1 MCPASG
7 LMASATAWAA
17 CRCPV
22 ERKLGC
28 SRGCLVPDS
37 PPCPPQVAAV
47 GSQADRK
54 LCMAGFGGMVGFGGM
69 AWLFWVVWLF
79 VVASQGGS
87 RDVLDSNS
95 GVAVSGGANC
105 PPPAP

>member
-28 SRGCLVPDS
+28 SSSCQA
-37 PPCPPQVAAV
+37 PCPPQVAAV

-54 LCMAGFGGMVGFGGM
+54 SCMAGFGGMAVCVDVAVLGGLAVLGGM
-69 AWLFWVVWLF
+69 
-79 VVASQGGS
+79 
-87 RDVLDSNS
+87 
-95 GVAVSGGANC
+95 AVSGGIAH
-105 PPPAP
+105 PPLAP